1 MTESRRK
8 YYFPDVS
15 DEDWNDWHW
24 QVRNRIE
31 TLEQLK
37 TLVKLT
43 PEEEEGVRE
52 SLKTIRMA
60 ITPYYLSLINPD
72 DPHDPVRM
80 QSIPTANELN
90 VAPEDQL
97 DPLSEDEDSP
107 VPGLTHRYPDRVLF
121 LITDMCSMYCRHCT
135 RRRFAGQKDAS
146 SPRERI
152 DKAIEYIERT
162 PEVRDVLLSG
172 GDALM
177 VPDSTLEYIFQRLRA
192 IPHVEIIRIGSRTP
206 VVMPQRITPELVNMI
221 KKYHPVWLNTH
232 FNHPNEIT
240 AESKAACERMA
251 DAGIPLGNQSV
262 LLRGINDCSHI
273 MMRLVHELV
282 KMRVRP
288 YYIYVCDLS
297 RGISHFRTP
306 VSKGIEIIENLRG
319 HTSGFAV
326 PTFVV
331 DAPGGGG
338 KIPVMP
344 QYVIS
349 QSDHRVVLRN
359 YEGVITTYTEPHNYV
374 SECHCPDCEKERA
387 DGVAALLAGK
397 QLALEPQNLS
407 RHERNRKRREMMEK
421 KQEK

>member
-37 TLVKLT
+37 ALVKLT

-80 QSIPTANELN
+80 QSIPMANELN